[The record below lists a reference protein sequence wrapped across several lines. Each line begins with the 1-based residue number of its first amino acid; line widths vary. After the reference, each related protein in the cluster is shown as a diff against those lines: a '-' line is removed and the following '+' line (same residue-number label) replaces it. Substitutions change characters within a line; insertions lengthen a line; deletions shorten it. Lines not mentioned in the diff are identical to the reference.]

1 MVPLPDT
8 LALLNGLVDLE
19 LLEGLPLGETAAIV
33 PAAVQCTETLA
44 DGIVEEPALTV
55 CPSLAEP
62 LDTLDPVAGL
72 PDPLAGVTTQLPAVE
87 PLLDVAPSG
96 DITQEPLPG
105 GLPVLRPLA

>member
-33 PAAVQCTETLA
+33 AAAVQCTETLV

-105 GLPVLRPLA
+105 GLPVLR